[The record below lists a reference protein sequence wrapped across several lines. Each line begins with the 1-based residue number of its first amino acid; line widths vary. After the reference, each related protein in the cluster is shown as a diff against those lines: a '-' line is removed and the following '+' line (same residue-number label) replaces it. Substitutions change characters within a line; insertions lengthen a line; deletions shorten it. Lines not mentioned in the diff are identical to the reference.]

1 MADLFRDTAVGQLL
15 QLLSRGR
22 VCPYHDIADD
32 KLANCLS
39 NELTGTETLSQWSTT
54 RNSNFRDLENAA
66 ELRQTLSKGSNQRP
80 VPSPD
85 SASTLDGQLGPEKL
99 KQGLRLTVVT
109 WDGSRD
115 PAVRVITADTLA
127 QYADSTLRIR
137 RTGHCSRSASS
148 LFSSAF

>member
-15 QLLSRGR
+15 HLLSRGR
-22 VCPYHDIADD
+22 ICPYHDTADD

-54 RNSNFRDLENAA
+54 RNSNFRDLESAA
-66 ELRQTLSKGSNQRP
+66 ELRQTLSKGINQYP

-85 SASTLDGQLGPEKL
+85 SASISDGQLGPQKL
-99 KQGLRLTVVT
+99 KPGLRLTRVT

-115 PAVRVITADTLA
+115 PAVRVITAYTPA
-127 QYADSTLRIR
+127 QYANPTLRIL

-148 LFSSAF
+148 PFSSAF

>member
-15 QLLSRGR
+15 HLLSRGR
-22 VCPYHDIADD
+22 ICPYHDIADD

-66 ELRQTLSKGSNQRP
+66 ELRQTLSKRSNQNP

-85 SASTLDGQLGPEKL
+85 SASISDGQLRPEKL
-99 KQGLRLTVVT
+99 KRGLRLTIVT

-115 PAVRVITADTLA
+115 PAVRVTIPDTPA
-127 QYADSTLRIR
+127 KYANPTLRIL
-137 RTGHCSRSASS
+137 RTGHCSRSAS
-148 LFSSAF
+148 LPLSSAF